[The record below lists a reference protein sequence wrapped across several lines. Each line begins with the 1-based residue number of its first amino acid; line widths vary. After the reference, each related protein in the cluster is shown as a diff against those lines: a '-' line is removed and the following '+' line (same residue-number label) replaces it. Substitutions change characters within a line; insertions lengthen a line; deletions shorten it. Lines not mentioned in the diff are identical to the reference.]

1 MSKRLVALSLC
12 SAVLVGCGSGNSS
25 GGKGSFSEYSLS
37 EYEGRSVNTET
48 LAGTWVAVGTGVEN
62 FPGRDGGRGDKR
74 YAVKEYFVIS
84 QAEDGYTKSSCE
96 QYSSYDISLSDGVI
110 EFEDFKGNVTDNK
123 IISGTVSKEDRGVDE
138 TAGPYYFTETAN
150 IQAIKISD
158 NTDSF
163 AQLAFNVGEGEETLD
178 LLCYQQSNGYIDYK
192 NYDLSFVSVDTYPS
206 QMFQYNGDIP
216 SAFLYVSKDF
226 SDYEFDS
233 DDAGNS
239 IVFDINADSEFSE
252 IVTFN
257 ASDNSDSITGTIN
270 VTLPQ

>member
-12 SAVLVGCGSGNSS
+12 SAVLVGCGSGDSS
-25 GGKGSFSEYSLS
+25 GAEGSFSEYSLS

-62 FPGRDGGRGDKR
+62 FPGVDGGRGDKR

-84 QAEDGYTKSSCE
+84 QSEDGYTKSGCE
-96 QYSSYDISLSDGVI
+96 QYSSNDISLSDGVI

-123 IISGTVSKEDRGVDE
+123 IISGSVFKEDRGEAE
-138 TAGPYYFTETAN
+138 TADSYYSTETVS

-206 QMFQYNGDIP
+206 QMFQYKGDIP

-257 ASDNSDSITGTIN
+257 ASDNSDSITGTVSI
-270 VTLPQ
+270 TLPQ